1 MKKQIFFEFYEKPMS
16 SKFVI
21 MRNSAAPLN
30 QKRTV
35 LTQEGIRRLKNC
47 KMELEWGQKA
57 QHLSNLMQKMK
68 NSGYD
73 EKFRL
78 EVLKSSINGY
88 EKILEDHKSGS
99 KPIYR
104 NKDRKE
110 NNDWKSKKIFKRENW
125 WKGGGQIAN
134 KSVIFVPA
142 TPGSELINWLKE
154 VEKDHRKQKQNSMN
168 FQFIE
173 QTGVSLEKLFQKS
186 NPFKEQTCK
195 KFDCIVCDGKGVKF
209 RAEGVG

>member
-1 MKKQIFFEFYEKPMS
+1 MS

-47 KMELEWGQKA
+47 KIELEWGQKA

-73 EKFRL
+73 EKFWL

-104 NKDRKE
+104 NKDWKE
-110 NNDWKSKKIFKRENW
+110 KNYWKSKKIFKRENW
-125 WKGGGQIAN
+125 WKDGGQIAN

-142 TPGSELINWLKE
+142 TPGSELINWLKK
-154 VEKDHRKQKQNSMN
+154 VEKDHRKQNQNSMN
-168 FQFIE
+168 FKFIE
-173 QTGVSLEKLFQKS
+173 QTGVSLENWILRRNRKKCIYE
-186 NPFKEQTCK
+186 EQTAYARVEK
-195 KFDCIVCDGKGVKF
+195 
-209 RAEGVG
+209 